1 MVETR
6 PSRVVQPSTKGT
18 AMPRGKGIYD
28 DEDSD
33 EPKGGRPGPS
43 DQGGEGGMATRENTP
58 DVAEADQE
66 PTA

>member
-1 MVETR
+1 M
-6 PSRVVQPSTKGT
+6 KGLS
-18 AMPRGKGIYD
+18 MPRGKGIYD

-43 DQGGEGGMATRENTP
+43 DQGGDGGMATRENTP